1 MSSHQQVCILIL
13 EIREGKSLGE
23 RWKGSRDCK
32 TVRARDRDGHWV
44 RVLVMGMEH
53 TDRNRVD

>member
-1 MSSHQQVCILIL
+1 MIL

-32 TVRARDRDGHWV
+32 TVRARDRDGNWV